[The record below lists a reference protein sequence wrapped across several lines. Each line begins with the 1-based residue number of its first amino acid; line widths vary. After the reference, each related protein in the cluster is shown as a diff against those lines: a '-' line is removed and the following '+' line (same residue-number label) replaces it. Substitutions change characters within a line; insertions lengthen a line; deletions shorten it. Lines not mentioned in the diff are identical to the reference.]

1 MVYEIDFCRN
11 GEVGDVFIEADS
23 FDEAEKSFNLLFPDS
38 YISVI
43 SETEMPPVCIKVV
56 AA

>member
-43 SETEMPPVCIKVV
+43 SETEMPPVCIKEV